1 MSENTT
7 LPKVLI
13 YGETFKNI
21 GGGGITLNTLFGD
34 WPADNIF
41 MLNDRFGETSDAH
54 FAQYY
59 QLGHLENKSFL
70 HKLGFITGNI
80 SGAHKVHKNISQRT
94 ITTQNNSLF
103 KGKLYF
109 KFKEIFI
116 SFLNIAGIF
125 DLFFQF
131 KVSPEL
137 ILWIKEIKP
146 DVIYFQ
152 PSTIENI
159 KFINE
164 LHQLTGIPYVIHV
177 MDNFLDINTLS
188 KKSNSKRTLSVKQSL
203 HDLVKKSN
211 LCMGIC
217 EEMSK
222 QYGKEFNRNFYSF
235 QHAVDK
241 KIWFRNYSVRTNP
254 RPFIILYAGR
264 TSIGTS
270 NSLFLLAQ
278 AIDNCN
284 KNYNCN
290 FEFQV
295 QSTSQAPGL
304 LKKFSKYN
312 CVRIYKPVPYKNL
325 PDRYI
330 EADLLVLPMDF
341 DKASLNYI
349 KYSMPTKVPEY
360 LISGIPIFVLAHETT
375 ALYKYA
381 QSENWAFTN
390 STVNE
395 SDIVSL
401 LLDIRNNYEKR
412 VEISETAKL
421 VGKRNHDIYTV
432 RETFKQL
439 IRKSCTHVIE

>member
-1 MSENTT
+1 MSEKTT

-34 WPADNIF
+34 WPTDNIF
-41 MLNDRFGETSDAH
+41 MLNDRFGETSNAH

-70 HKLGFITGNI
+70 HKFGFITGNR
-80 SGAHKVHKNISQRT
+80 SGAHKVHKNRSQKT

-109 KFKEIFI
+109 KLKELFI
-116 SFLNIAGIF
+116 SFLNLAGIF
-125 DLFFQF
+125 DSFFQF

-146 DVIYFQ
+146 DIIYFQ

-164 LHQLTGIPYVIHV
+164 LHQLSGIPYVVHV
-177 MDNFLDINTLS
+177 MDNFLDIKTLS
-188 KKSNSKRTLSVKQSL
+188 KKLNTKTSIAVKQL
-203 HDLVKKSN
+203 LVDLVKKSN

-217 EEMSK
+217 EEMCK
-222 QYGKEFNRNFYSF
+222 QYGKEFNRTFFSF

-241 KIWFRNYSVRTNP
+241 KFWFRNYSVRTNP
-254 RPFIILYAGR
+254 LPFIILYAGR

-284 KNYNCN
+284 KNFNCN

-295 QSTSQAPGL
+295 QSTSRAPGL
-304 LKKFSKYN
+304 LKRFSKYN
-312 CVRIYKPVPYKNL
+312 CVRISKPVPYNNL
-325 PDRYI
+325 PDRYT

-341 DKASLNYI
+341 DKDSLNYI

-360 LISGIPIFVLAHETT
+360 LISGVPIFVLAHEIT

-381 QSENWAFTN
+381 KSEHWAFTN

-395 SDIVSL
+395 SDIETL

-421 VGKRNHDIYTV
+421 VGKRNHDINTV
-432 RETFKQL
+432 RESFKQL
-439 IRKSCTHVIE
+439 ISKSCTSIIE